1 MDQKETFS
9 LPITFMNSLQ
19 YSGVQ
24 KRTDEGLKVPSR
36 DEWND
41 WVYCI
46 KQHQIQERDTVNYQS
61 QTMQSHGVFRH
72 YKHVTP
78 DTKTTINN
86 QQITNIFI
94 STPNSFIYTLC
105 PLFLSIDNRFEC
117 SYFVNFV
124 KFWYYKIEVYM
135 KKNWK

>member
-9 LPITFMNSLQ
+9 LPITFINSLH

-24 KRTDEGLKVPSR
+24 KRTDGYQAMMSEMIEYIVPNKTKYR
-36 DEWND
+36 QVT
-41 WVYCI
+41 VY
-46 KQHQIQERDTVNYQS
+46 QA
-61 QTMQSHGVFRH
+61 QTMQIHGLFRH

-94 STPNSFIYTLC
+94 STPKSFIYTFC
-105 PLFLSIDNRFEC
+105 PLFLSIEC
-117 SYFVNFV
+117 SFFVDFV
-124 KFWYYKIEVYM
+124 KF
-135 KKNWK
+135 